1 MNTHYGY
8 INPAPRRSGMP
19 PGLLPGAIALFL
31 VGGLGPNVGL
41 AALATLVLIAGGALL
56 WRPGEVPILLFVF
69 LYSWFQAAIS
79 TFHANWLGLD
89 IVSNA
94 QVEGDIERAV
104 VLSLIALLVLAIGM
118 RAGAG
123 PLLSRVGFAARTAA
137 LSQPTVV
144 WGALYVAAA
153 VASTFL
159 AGSAWVIPGLSQ
171 VLLAA
176 AATKW
181 LFFFMLAYAA
191 FARGRPTDPW
201 FLAIFLTEF
210 MLGIGG
216 FFSDFKTVFFFA
228 AFAAIAAGARIS
240 LRALIGL
247 AVMGTVLICFVIVWT
262 AVKGEYRTFVS
273 GGQDAQIVVVDY
285 PTRISK
291 LGDLV
296 SEIDGPQFY
305 AAADDMLRRLG
316 YIDFFGAVLIT
327 VPSSIDYEYGALLWD
342 SFSRPFMPRLFFPWK
357 SEIDDTARTN
367 LYTNGIAGESE
378 ATSISLG
385 WVAEMYIDFGMYGM
399 FIAIFSIGY
408 FYGRVHKFLLHWRHT
423 RGMFG
428 IAAASTLLFPA
439 IYLESSFTKVFG
451 GIIVQLLML
460 LLIAKYVIPRFCP
473 WAAR

>member
-1 MNTHYGY
+1 
-8 INPAPRRSGMP
+8 
-19 PGLLPGAIALFL
+19 
-31 VGGLGPNVGL
+31 
-41 AALATLVLIAGGALL
+41 
-56 WRPGEVPILLFVF
+56 
-69 LYSWFQAAIS
+69 
-79 TFHANWLGLD
+79 
-89 IVSNA
+89 
-94 QVEGDIERAV
+94 
-104 VLSLIALLVLAIGM
+104 
-118 RAGAG
+118 
-123 PLLSRVGFAARTAA
+123 
-137 LSQPTVV
+137 
-144 WGALYVAAA
+144 
-153 VASTFL
+153 
-159 AGSAWVIPGLSQ
+159 
-171 VLLAA
+171 
-176 AATKW
+176 
-181 LFFFMLAYAA
+181 
-191 FARGRPTDPW
+191 
-201 FLAIFLTEF
+201 
-210 MLGIGG
+210 
-216 FFSDFKTVFFFA
+216 
-228 AFAAIAAGARIS
+228 
-240 LRALIGL
+240 
-247 AVMGTVLICFVIVWT
+247 
-262 AVKGEYRTFVS
+262 
-273 GGQDAQIVVVDY
+273 
-285 PTRISK
+285 
-291 LGDLV
+291 V